1 MWELLSEN
9 VFNHVLQILS
19 HIIVISIISTIIYNS
34 CNMEVWTIGVT
45 SFPDGKTSLL
55 IDLLETNEPDLAV
68 LKTKFLSITKL
79 DKSIEQFD
87 GDEKSVADDVV
98 CRIFIEDMACYM
110 DIVDD
115 YTLKH
120 HDIVGVRVNEKRK
133 SRWVVLPY

>member
-1 MWELLSEN
+1 M
-9 VFNHVLQILS
+9 
-19 HIIVISIISTIIYNS
+19 
-34 CNMEVWTIGVT
+34 
-45 SFPDGKTSLL
+45 L

-79 DKSIEQFD
+79 DKAIEQFD

-120 HDIVGVRVNEKRK
+120 HDIVGVRVNEKEN
-133 SRWVVLPY
+133 LGE

>member
-1 MWELLSEN
+1 
-9 VFNHVLQILS
+9 
-19 HIIVISIISTIIYNS
+19 
-34 CNMEVWTIGVT
+34 MEVWTIGVT
-45 SFPDGKTSLL
+45 SFPDGKTSFL
-55 IDLLETNEPDLAV
+55 IDLFEMTEPDLAV

-79 DKSIEQFD
+79 DITIEQFA

-120 HDIVGVRVNEKRK
+120 HDIVGVRVNKK
-133 SRWVVLPY
+133 KKISVSSATLLSISIKLFN

>member
-1 MWELLSEN
+1 
-9 VFNHVLQILS
+9 
-19 HIIVISIISTIIYNS
+19 
-34 CNMEVWTIGVT
+34 MEVRTIGVT

-120 HDIVGVRVNEKRK
+120 HDIVGVRVNEKEN
-133 SRWVVLPY
+133 LGE